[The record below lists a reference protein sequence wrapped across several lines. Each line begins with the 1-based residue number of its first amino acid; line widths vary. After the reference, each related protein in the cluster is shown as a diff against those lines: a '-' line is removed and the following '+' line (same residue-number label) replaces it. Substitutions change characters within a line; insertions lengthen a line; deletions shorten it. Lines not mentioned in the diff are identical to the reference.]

1 MNENDAMNAEDTSET
16 EGMSVNDAPA
26 DLSNSRE
33 MIFDYAQLAKEHK
46 AHLSE
51 LLDKYTALSDR
62 GDSSDDS
69 RKLRRELTAYFYELY
84 KVIFFKSVEAD
95 ARIPNEVMMFLYFGY
110 IDDKLAGEENAKLL
124 YSMAQNIGID
134 ESFRVFPLYQ
144 WLRLIYIGKKD
155 PSVNEFSL
163 DYVAYL
169 RQEKR
174 QGNIT
179 AEDEARLL
187 RNGKKRVEFEID
199 NMFKSANRMMTARV
213 TTFCPFFSDQNVYK
227 PLEQILLN
235 FEVLNKT
242 VDVVKMIDYSLFYRE
257 TVYANPGIGI
267 QKEVIQVEVLP
278 DVILMPC
285 VGERSA
291 MWQEIAGAKRTTPA
305 RFCLP
310 IFEAEELTKIIIKL
324 CGEFRWE
331 LCRRIQGARWNDLT
345 ERSLTSDYCDY
356 MDTYKR
362 SRELSQEAKEKIK
375 GSLVKHRNSS
385 KEMFVE
391 DYIQYI
397 SFESQSALR
406 LNKVSRQVLFT
417 YCPFS
422 KAIRTALG
430 SNPQYQKLIEIY
442 NNKNGH
448 TRHLYSISLDRIKK
462 AGQEVPQ
469 ELRAHWMYLNM

>member
-1 MNENDAMNAEDTSET
+1 MDTMVT
-16 EGMSVNDAPA
+16 A
-26 DLSNSRE
+26 DLTQSRD
-33 MIFDYAQLAKEHK
+33 IILSYAGLSMDHK
-46 AHLSE
+46 AHLDA
-51 LLDKYTALSDR
+51 LLNKFIGLSDR
-62 GDSSDDS
+62 GDSADDV
-69 RKLRRELTAYFYELY
+69 RKLRKELTAYYYELY
-84 KVIFFKSVEAD
+84 KVIFFKTLD
-95 ARIPNEVMMFLYFGY
+95 AESPIPTEVLMFLYFGY
-110 IDDKLAGEENAKLL
+110 IDDKLAGVENAGIL
-124 YSMAQNIGID
+124 YSLAANMGMD
-134 ESFRVFPLYQ
+134 EEFRVFPLYQ
-144 WLRLIYIGKKD
+144 WLRLIYMGKKD
-155 PSVNEFSL
+155 PSINEFSL

-179 AEDEARLL
+179 PEEENRLL
-187 RNGKKRVEFEID
+187 HDGRKRVEFEMD

-227 PLEQILLN
+227 PLDQTFLS
-235 FEVLNKT
+235 FETVRKT
-242 VDVVKMIDYSLFYRE
+242 IDVIKMIDFSLFYRE
-257 TVYANPGIGI
+257 TVYANPEIGV

-310 IFEAEELTKIIIKL
+310 VFESEEFTKIMIKL

-331 LCRRIQGARWNDLT
+331 LCRRIQGARWNDLS

-362 SRELSQEAKEKIK
+362 NRELSPEAKEKIK
-375 GSLVKHRNSS
+375 SSLVKHRNSS

-406 LNKVSRQVLFT
+406 LNKISRQVLFT

-422 KAIRTALG
+422 ANIRQNLA
-430 SNPQYQKLIEIY
+430 SNPQYQKLIEIFK
-442 NNKNGH
+442 NKKGH
-448 TRHLYSISLDRIKK
+448 EKHLYEIFMGRLDKDGKK
-462 AGQEVPQ
+462 APEELLRHQE
-469 ELRAHWMYLNM
+469 YLDM